1 MDNNNRLNPNK
12 NGYHGQT
19 APSLNQGTEIPDNT
33 PKQKNPSCLG
43 EAIFF
48 ILSMIIAFLLFPLV
62 RSIIPAFNW
71 WHDIDRIIEIAL
83 LSVLIEAILKK
94 LNWMAYVL
102 IALPIVFLTIGSF
115 INGGYGFK
123 DVTIDYLVWYHS
135 VKNKTDYS
143 PNIPSKK
150 NISVENVKF
159 IPNNLKTNYR
169 QEIRNAADFNNG
181 IVRDW
186 AVQQTTQTPF
196 YECASQQKSVEL
208 MSVIQ
213 SFAIFKSINSHWNYV
228 PDPKGQEY
236 FSKASRTIANR
247 DKEKGLFSGDCDDH
261 AIMMAA
267 CMEAVGADARIV
279 LTQNHAYPELKL
291 GDRYNAE
298 LAFYW
303 IRKLFPSAQKATL
316 HYHTDKEGNYWLN
329 MDYTAKHP
337 GGKFLHDD
345 EIIVDI
351 INL

>member
-1 MDNNNRLNPNK
+1 MGNNSKFNPNEDDYR
-12 NGYHGQT
+12 NQAVGQKSET
-19 APSLNQGTEIPDNT
+19 PDSAPKEEES
-33 PKQKNPSCLG
+33 SCLG
-43 EAIFF
+43 EAIIFF
-48 ILSMIIAFLLFPLV
+48 LAMLIAFLLFPLV
-62 RSIIPAFNW
+62 RSVIPAFNW
-71 WHDIDRIIEIAL
+71 WLDIDRFIELVL
-83 LSVLIEAILKK
+83 LSALIEFILTKIK
-94 LNWMAYVL
+94 WMVYVL
-102 IALPIVFLTIGSF
+102 VALSIGFLTIGSF
-115 INGGYGFK
+115 IDGGYGFK
-123 DVTIDYLVWYHS
+123 DVATDYAVLYQNI
-135 VKNKTDYS
+135 KTKTDYS

-150 NISVENVKF
+150 KIPVEKVKF
-159 IPNNLKTNYR
+159 IPNNLRNNYR
-169 QEIRNAADFNNG
+169 EEIRNAADFNNG

-267 CMEAVGADARIV
+267 CMEAVGAGARIV

-291 GDRYNAE
+291 GNRHNAE

-316 HYHTDKEGNYWLN
+316 HYHTDREGNYWLN
-329 MDYTAKHP
+329 MDHTANHP
-337 GGKFLHDD
+337 GGKFLNDD
-345 EIIVDI
+345 KNIVEF

>member
-1 MDNNNRLNPNK
+1 MGNNSKFNPNEDDYR
-12 NGYHGQT
+12 NQAVGQKSET
-19 APSLNQGTEIPDNT
+19 PDNT

-43 EAIFF
+43 EAIIFF
-48 ILSMIIAFLLFPLV
+48 LAMLIAFLLFPLV
-62 RSIIPAFNW
+62 RSVIPAFNW
-71 WHDIDRIIEIAL
+71 WMDIDRFIELVL
-83 LSVLIEAILKK
+83 LSALIEFILTKIK
-94 LNWMAYVL
+94 WMVYVL
-102 IALPIVFLTIGSF
+102 VALSIGFLAIGSF
-115 INGGYGFK
+115 IDGGYGFK
-123 DVTIDYLVWYHS
+123 DVATDYAVLYQNI
-135 VKNKTDYS
+135 KTKTDYS

-150 NISVENVKF
+150 KIPVEKVKF
-159 IPNNLKTNYR
+159 IPNILKANYR

-261 AIMMAA
+261 AILMAA
-267 CMEAVGADARIV
+267 CLKSVGADARIV
-279 LTQNHAYPELKL
+279 LTKDHAYPELNL
-291 GDRYNAE
+291 GKRNNAE
-298 LAFYW
+298 IASYYL
-303 IRKLFPSAQKATL
+303 RKLFPSAKTI

-337 GGKFLHDD
+337 GGKFLNDD
-345 EIIVDI
+345 KNIVEF

>member
-1 MDNNNRLNPNK
+1 MGNNSKFNPNED
-12 NGYHGQT
+12 GYRNQAVGQKSET
-19 APSLNQGTEIPDNT
+19 PDNT

-267 CMEAVGADARIV
+267 CMEAVGAGARIV

-291 GDRYNAE
+291 GDRHNAE

-316 HYHTDKEGNYWLN
+316 HYHTDREGNYWLN
-329 MDYTAKHP
+329 MDHTANHP
-337 GGKFLHDD
+337 GGKFLNDD
-345 EIIVDI
+345 KNIVEF